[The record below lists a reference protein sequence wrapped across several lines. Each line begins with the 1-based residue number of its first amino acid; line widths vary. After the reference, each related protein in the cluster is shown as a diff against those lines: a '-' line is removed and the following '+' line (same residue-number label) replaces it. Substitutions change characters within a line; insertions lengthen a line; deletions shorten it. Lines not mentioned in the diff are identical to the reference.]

1 MIGVVMNP
9 LWDDELMQERRS
21 QDIGLIIEIIILLQ
35 PYLQVLFFCYQL
47 FLGERLI
54 IEQIDYFCVFW

>member
-1 MIGVVMNP
+1 MIGIVMNP
-9 LWDDELMQERRS
+9 LRNDELMQERRS
-21 QDIGLIIEIIILLQ
+21 QDVGLIIEVFILLQ

-54 IEQIDYFCVFW
+54 IEQIDYLCVL